1 MTRVDPTPHLDE
13 EVDVPQSNVEE
24 FQAKGH
30 TVVRGLASASE
41 VEAYRPVI
49 QQATME
55 HAYDKRPLEERDT
68 YGKAFLQAA
77 NLWRRSELVRRF
89 TFSRRFA
96 RVAAELLGVD
106 GVRLYHDQALF
117 KEPGGGPTP
126 WHQDQVYWPLDTDR
140 TITMWMPLV
149 DVPAEVGSMTFVSGS
164 SRLGDLGS
172 YDISDSSDGAVAEL
186 LAERDLALHTYGA
199 VHAGDATFHA
209 GWTLHRA
216 GPNPTDRSREV
227 MTVIWYADGARVV
240 EPENDH
246 HRFDLAMWLKG
257 SEPGQV
263 ADGPRNPLL
272 WPPPDPAAR
281 PVGAEA

>member
-1 MTRVDPTPHLDE
+1 MTDTTDVVDP
-13 EVDVPQSNVEE
+13 EVAAA
-24 FQAKGH
+24 FQRDGH
-30 TVVRGLASASE
+30 AFLPALASGEEIAR
-41 VEAYRPVI
+41 VRPRI
-49 QQATME
+49 LA
-55 HAYDKRPLEERDT
+55 AAAARNPDPPPLEVRNT
-68 YGKAFLQAA
+68 YGKAFLQSM
-77 NLWRRSELVRRF
+77 NCWRLDDEVKAFVWSP
-89 TFSRRFA
+89 RFA
-96 RVAAELLGVD
+96 RVAAALLGVD

-216 GPNPTDRSREV
+216 GPNPTARTREV

-246 HRFDLAMWLKG
+246 QRFDLAMWLKG
-257 SEPGQV
+257 SEPGQA

-272 WPPPDPAAR
+272 WPPTGPA
-281 PVGAEA
+281 V